1 MINVIINGQKHSVKE
16 NTKVLELLPNNSK
29 EYFICKINGQIK
41 ELTYKLTERHDNKNL
56 EFLGLEQKEASKA
69 YETTLRYIIGMA
81 FYKLYPNLKIRFSYF
96 VSRSIFCE
104 VLNPGI
110 SLSNIYKDIEN
121 EVKNI
126 IKADLPIERVKVPV
140 EVAKEIYLSQ
150 NMEDK
155 LQVLPYRPE
164 STVNLYKC
172 GDYYDYLHNYM
183 VPSTGYIYDFVMRPF
198 SPGLIIQYPRNELG
212 AKIPEFH
219 EETTYGRTL
228 KKAYQ
233 WAKLQSCQTV
243 YDINKKLENDHI
255 VDFVNICEIKHSNM
269 LHDLALQIKSD
280 IENIRLIA
288 IAGPSSSGKTTFSNR
303 LKLEL
308 NSMGIYPVTI
318 SMDDYYYT
326 RKEIA
331 KIQGVPADEV
341 DLEHIN
347 TLDTELFNEHLYDL
361 INGDE
366 IHLPK
371 FDFTTGKRVPGKSIK
386 VDIHSPIIIEGIHA
400 LNEKLTSSIPK
411 YQKFKIFISPQIQM
425 NLDNHTPI
433 STTDLRLIRRIV
445 RDKQFRNTPAAE
457 TISMWDSVRQG
468 EFRWIYPFQEGA
480 DFVFNSELSYELCVL
495 KKYALPALQEI
506 SINDPE
512 YLVANRLIKYL
523 KYFKTID
530 DEYPIPCN
538 SLLREFIGNSCFK
551 V

>member
-1 MINVIINGQKHSVKE
+1 MINVIINGKSHSIKE
-16 NTKVLELLPNNSK
+16 NTKVLDLIKVNSK
-29 EYFICKINGQIK
+29 KYFVCKVGGQIK
-41 ELTYKLTERHDNKNL
+41 ELTYKLTERHNNK
-56 EFLGLEQKEASKA
+56 EIKFLGLEQRESSKA

-81 FYKLYPNLKIRFSYF
+81 FYRLYPNLKIRFSNF
-96 VSRSIFCE
+96 VSRSTFCE
-104 VLNPGI
+104 VLTPNI
-110 SLSNIYKDIEN
+110 SLSSIYHEIEN
-121 EVKNI
+121 EVKKI
-126 IKADLPIERVKVPV
+126 IESDLPIERIKVPV
-140 EVAKEIYLSQ
+140 EVAKEIYINQ

-155 LQVLPYRPE
+155 LEVLPYRPE

-183 VPSTGYIYDFVMRPF
+183 VPSTGYIFDFKLRPF
-198 SPGLIIQYPRNELG
+198 SPGLIIQYPRDELG
-212 AKIPEFH
+212 AQIPEFH
-219 EETTYGRTL
+219 EESTYGRTL

-233 WAKLQSCQTV
+233 WAKLQNCHTV
-243 YDINKKLENDHI
+243 SNINKKIEEEKT

-269 LHDLALQIKSD
+269 LHDLALKIKND

-326 RKEIA
+326 KKEIA
-331 KIQGVPADEV
+331 EIQNVPLEDV

-361 INGDE
+361 INGEE

-371 FDFTTGKRVPGKSIK
+371 FDFITKTRVPGKSVK

-411 YQKFKIFISPQIQM
+411 YQKFKIFISPQIQI
-425 NLDNHTPI
+425 NLDNHSPI

-468 EFRWIYPFQEGA
+468 EFKWIYPFQEGA